1 MKQTTKNFF
10 RLFPTYLLSF
20 LLCAAA
26 FIAGYF
32 TKGNFTTAWIAVFAA
47 SLFIIAFLTI
57 TGKIYGFYHAKKVGS
72 EDPPFLS
79 VYYFKS
85 FPQNLHSIASG

>member
-32 TKGNFTTAWIAVFAA
+32 TKGNFTTAGIAVFAA

-72 EDPPFLS
+72 EDPLEKEDNR
-79 VYYFKS
+79 YELLKT
-85 FPQNLHSIASG
+85 

>member
-32 TKGNFTTAWIAVFAA
+32 TKGNFTTAGIAVFAA

-57 TGKIYGFYHAKKVGS
+57 TGKIYGFYHAKK
-72 EDPPFLS
+72 S
-79 VYYFKS
+79 VPKIRWKKKITGM
-85 FPQNLHSIASG
+85 NLLKT